1 MYKSNNTFEFPC
13 NNWIFSWNLIIND
26 DSYRYIISSAMNAS
40 LFALKSNKIDR
51 LMNPDTQTVN
61 EHFDAIYENVLLF
74 LDMFSLCFA
83 NFHMFFGGF
92 HLNRLKMVFVKT
104 IRKMNQSENHT
115 TYLENI
121 GKLKH
126 VIRKKLEKWIILF
139 KKKNWNQRKFDY
151 PYTNPVEV
159 VQSNKSKIIRM
170 HSLKMGKTF
179 IFHGCMKRT
188 VYRKSNDL
196 VILSSFAHKKA
207 GLLCIEMEVLIE
219 KVNSYMKENE
229 NSL

>member
-1 MYKSNNTFEFPC
+1 
-13 NNWIFSWNLIIND
+13 
-26 DSYRYIISSAMNAS
+26 MNAS

-61 EHFDAIYENVLLF
+61 EHYDAIYENVLLF

-83 NFHMFFGGF
+83 NFHMFFGGL
-92 HLNRLKMVFVKT
+92 HLNRLKMVFVNHSQNESIGKSYYIFGKYWKT
-104 IRKMNQSENHT
+104 ESRYSK
-115 TYLENI
+115 NI
-121 GKLKH
+121 GKLNH
-126 VIRKKLEKWIILF
+126 IIQQIA
-139 KKKNWNQRKFDY
+139 WNQRKFDY

-159 VQSNKSKIIRM
+159 VKSNKSKIIRM

-179 IFHGCMKRT
+179 IFHACMKRT

-219 KVNSYMKENE
+219 KVNSYTKENE